1 MLILFLYGILIY
13 LSWYKFSLFVL
24 VAWIPIFKIL
34 HSNQSKLKTII
45 TSLVLFIVYNLVVTY
60 WLIEWDVFKGI
71 TVIIINSLLMALVV
85 FATLVISKQ
94 NTPLRNISFIIF
106 WIFFEYIHHVWTFN
120 WPWLTLGNTFANSPS
135 LIQWYKYTGVLG
147 GSLWILLVNLFLY
160 QQIEKGKIEIKK
172 LGFLLAPILISIIIY
187 FYDDITEKRLQEV
200 SVGVMLTDFSS
211 YNYVSDSTKYALAK
225 KEIQSNSRKDL
236 KYILLP
242 ETYFKENLWMEE
254 FGSSKLYRELQHLSK
269 TSKAKII
276 SGYFIN
282 RESDKGI
289 YTRGYGLIKF
299 DQYNVAIQIDETDRI
314 PIKIK
319 KVFIPIQEHTPS
331 YLSVLDKEGYANFKL
346 LNNNKDYFH
355 TKESKFFVCICYE
368 AINGIFFSDRWT
380 NENMIFML
388 ASESF
393 LNGNETAMHQYQN
406 ICRIRAIE
414 ASKFLFKS
422 SNSGLSSVIDEKGN
436 VLSSKKANNKLELL
450 KWKGYTNDIHTF
462 YSTWGWLINK
472 APIVA
477 LTLLLLNLLFKKK
490 LVYLHLGNWN

>member
-1 MLILFLYGILIY
+1 
-13 LSWYKFSLFVL
+13 
-24 VAWIPIFKIL
+24 
-34 HSNQSKLKTII
+34 
-45 TSLVLFIVYNLVVTY
+45 
-60 WLIEWDVFKGI
+60 
-71 TVIIINSLLMALVV
+71 
-85 FATLVISKQ
+85 
-94 NTPLRNISFIIF
+94 
-106 WIFFEYIHHVWTFN
+106 
-120 WPWLTLGNTFANSPS
+120 
-135 LIQWYKYTGVLG
+135 
-147 GSLWILLVNLFLY
+147 
-160 QQIEKGKIEIKK
+160 
-172 LGFLLAPILISIIIY
+172 
-187 FYDDITEKRLQEV
+187 
-200 SVGVMLTDFSS
+200 
-211 YNYVSDSTKYALAK
+211 
-225 KEIQSNSRKDL
+225 
-236 KYILLP
+236 
-242 ETYFKENLWMEE
+242 MEE